1 MAFPLLSA
9 IWLAPLL
16 AALAVLAQSN
26 PKTIRLTALA
36 GALAAMGLVLVL
48 ALGCFDVSRAGS
60 YQLSE
65 RLDLLRQAGGLNL
78 SYRLGVDGMSLVLL
92 LLTGII
98 ITTGVLVSWNVTH
111 RAREFF
117 FLLLLLVSGVFG
129 VFMATELFTFFVF
142 YEIAVLPM
150 YLLIGIWGT
159 GPKEYSAMKLTL
171 MLMGG
176 SALVMLGM
184 LALYWQ
190 SGGQSFGLEDLAK
203 ADFSVGFQR
212 LWFPLLFIGFGVLAA
227 MWPLHTWSPD
237 GHASAPTAVS
247 MLHAGVLMKLG
258 AYGCLRVGL
267 GLLPQG
273 AMFWSPAIA
282 ALVLV
287 GVIYGAI
294 GAAAQKDLKYVT
306 AYSSVSHMG
315 LVLLGLATLQ
325 PLGVDGAVLQMFA
338 HGIMTG
344 LFFGLIGSVYGRT
357 HTRDITKMGGLA
369 KVMPF
374 LAGAWVL
381 AGMAGLGLP
390 GLAGFVSELLVF
402 LGAFNSGPWMKVL
415 AVLAA
420 SSVVFTAF
428 FVLRV
433 VQRTFFGPMRDSHF
447 EGLDDAHWNEK
458 LALGILAGVLVAFGL
473 FPQPLLRLIDPSV
486 LPILQRMLPGGHL

>member
-1 MAFPLLSA
+1 
-9 IWLAPLL
+9 
-16 AALAVLAQSN
+16 
-26 PKTIRLTALA
+26 
-36 GALAAMGLVLVL
+36 
-48 ALGCFDVSRAGS
+48 
-60 YQLSE
+60 
-65 RLDLLRQAGGLNL
+65 
-78 SYRLGVDGMSLVLL
+78 
-92 LLTGII
+92 
-98 ITTGVLVSWNVTH
+98 
-111 RAREFF
+111 
-117 FLLLLLVSGVFG
+117 
-129 VFMATELFTFFVF
+129 
-142 YEIAVLPM
+142 
-150 YLLIGIWGT
+150 
-159 GPKEYSAMKLTL
+159 MKLTL